1 MRGLLRFFIRY
12 HPVMLFIILEV
23 VAFNLIS
30 RNNSFHR
37 AQFFE
42 LKQAIL
48 GSFERKFDKFSSYFF
63 LIKEN
68 KELIDENLKLTN
80 TLPPVFLNP
89 MAIYIPDSMINKQ
102 YKFISARVINNST
115 NKQFNFITL
124 NRGKIAGVEP
134 GMGVICDKGFVG
146 VVKEV
151 TDNCA
156 SVISVLNR
164 EFFPSAKIKRN
175 GYFGPI
181 EWPGKRYNQ
190 VVLKEIPVQVN
201 ILVGDT
207 VVTSG
212 YSSIFPEGILIGT
225 VHDFE
230 TEEGIYYTI
239 KVDLS
244 TDFKN
249 LTNVMVVKNY
259 LRDEKLKLELKTSH
273 D

>member
-12 HPVMLFIILEV
+12 FPVMLFIALEV
-23 VAFNLIS
+23 VAFILIAH
-30 RNNSFHR
+30 NNSFHR
-37 AQFFE
+37 AQLFE
-42 LKQAIL
+42 LKQAII
-48 GSFERKFDKFSSYFF
+48 GNIERRYDKFSSYFF
-63 LIKEN
+63 LVDEN
-68 KELIDENLKLTN
+68 KELIDQNLKLSN
-80 TLPPVFLNP
+80 MLPPVYLNP
-89 MAIYIPDSMINKQ
+89 MATYIPDSLINKQ
-102 YKFISARVINNST
+102 YKFINARVINNST
-115 NKQFNFITL
+115 NKQYNFITL
-124 NRGKIAGVEP
+124 NKGRLAGIEP
-134 GMGVICDKGFVG
+134 EMGVICKEGFVG

-151 TDNCA
+151 TDDCA

-190 VVLKEIPVQVN
+190 VILKEIPIQVN
-201 ILVGDT
+201 VQIGDT
-207 VVTSG
+207 IVTSG

-225 VHDFE
+225 IHDFE

-239 KVDLS
+239 RVDLS

-249 LTNVMVVKNY
+249 LTNVLVVKNY